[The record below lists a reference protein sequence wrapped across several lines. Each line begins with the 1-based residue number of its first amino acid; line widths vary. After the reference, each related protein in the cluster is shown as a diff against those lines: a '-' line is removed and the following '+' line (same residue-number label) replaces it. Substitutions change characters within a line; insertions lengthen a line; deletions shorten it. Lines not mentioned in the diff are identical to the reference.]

1 MTVQLTDVKA
11 SISMDAAVAAI
22 QGTSAYWQSMSK
34 GRLSMSVA
42 STESFN
48 SRSAS
53 SRQSYSDMMNTISGE
68 LGWVASPY
76 TALVVF
82 VSTPTLSDGAYG
94 AGWSY
99 NGTSGRV
106 IMPLPASL
114 TRSVLAHE
122 FGHVLGLMHANSLE
136 CGSGAQDVATR
147 ADGSFVDATCSIREY
162 GDSMDLMGV
171 SQTSQPAISSTLW
184 DFGGFGTGR
193 EIRDLGK
200 AGSSSSYTLAAWAG
214 TADYRA
220 AKFTDPVSGEIYY
233 LELRLPV
240 GYDAAT
246 AFNGNRGVKIVQQ
259 FGAGSLILM
268 PDTRRFAGY
277 YSTRHAWQAGETF
290 TTHAGTRVSV
300 NWISDSAAGVTIE
313 SATAAGISAIAE
325 LASASPALGSPVS
338 ELRAGPN
345 GGLSRGF
352 ANGAIYW
359 TAATGAH
366 ISGGVIRGAWGAQG
380 WESGPLGYPVSDV
393 NTAPNGAQSQGYQNG
408 AIYWTASTGAR
419 ISAGPIR
426 GAWGAQGFESGP
438 LGYPV
443 SDVRTAPNG
452 AQSQGYQN
460 GAIYCTATT
469 GARISTGAIRAAW
482 GAQGWENGP
491 LGYPVSDVRTAPNG
505 AQSQGYQ
512 NGAIYWTATTG
523 AQTSAGPIRIAWGA
537 QGWENGPLGYPVS
550 DVRTAPNGAQ
560 SQGYQNGAIYWTAAT
575 GARISTGPIRAAWA
589 AQGWENGPLGYPVS
603 DVRTAPNGAQSQGYQ
618 NGAIYW
624 TAATGAHVSAGPIR
638 AAWGAQGWENG
649 PLGYPASDVRT
660 APDGAQSQDYQ
671 NGAIYWTSATGAHVS
686 AGPIRAAWAAQGS
699 ESGPLGYPVSGVR
712 TASNGAQSQ
721 GYENGAIYWTAA
733 TGARISSGPIRA
745 AWGAQ
750 GWENGPLGYPVT
762 DEYQTV
768 GGASAQN
775 YQGGRIEWSST
786 AGAGI
791 IPTR

>member
-1 MTVQLTDVKA
+1 MKRTLSNAMPRHCIQVGAFLLAASLLAGFGPASPAYALESPPTATPTAAPGAATTTPLALTEPTPTALQPPVTEPPAPPAPLAEQATLTPPAVEQTGGAPTSVHTFQTPPPLGAKGTAPRALSTEAYSLARTGDIKVRLVTVQLTDVKA

-106 IMPLPASL
+106 IMPQPASL
-114 TRSVLAHE
+114 TRSVLTHE

-268 PDTRRFAGY
+268 PDSRRFAGY
-277 YSTRHAWQAGETF
+277 YSSRHAWQAGETF

-313 SATAAGISAIAE
+313 STPIAASKEIAS
-325 LASASPALGSPVS
+325 LASSKSTLGAQTSGIMCGLRDGGCYQLFQNGAVTWSPSTGAQPSLYGPIRSVWATQGFENGKLGYPTTD
-338 ELRAGPN
+338 ELNYPN
-345 GGLSRGF
+345 GGF
-352 ANGAIYW
+352 AQAFQGGAIYW
-359 TAATGAH
+359 TPSTGAQP
-366 ISGGVIRGAWGAQG
+366 SLYGPIRSAWAAQG
-380 WESGPLGYPVSDV
+380 FENGKLGYPTTDEI
-393 NTAPNGAQSQGYQNG
+393 NYPNGGLAQAFQGG
-408 AIYWTASTGAR
+408 AIYWTP
-419 ISAGPIR
+419 AG
-426 GAWGAQGFESGP
+426 G
-438 LGYPV
+438 
-443 SDVRTAPNG
+443 
-452 AQSQGYQN
+452 
-460 GAIYCTATT
+460 
-469 GARISTGAIRAAW
+469 
-482 GAQGWENGP
+482 
-491 LGYPVSDVRTAPNG
+491 
-505 AQSQGYQ
+505 
-512 NGAIYWTATTG
+512 
-523 AQTSAGPIRIAWGA
+523 
-537 QGWENGPLGYPVS
+537 
-550 DVRTAPNGAQ
+550 
-560 SQGYQNGAIYWTAAT
+560 
-575 GARISTGPIRAAWA
+575 
-589 AQGWENGPLGYPVS
+589 
-603 DVRTAPNGAQSQGYQ
+603 
-618 NGAIYW
+618 
-624 TAATGAHVSAGPIR
+624 
-638 AAWGAQGWENG
+638 
-649 PLGYPASDVRT
+649 
-660 APDGAQSQDYQ
+660 
-671 NGAIYWTSATGAHVS
+671 
-686 AGPIRAAWAAQGS
+686 
-699 ESGPLGYPVSGVR
+699 
-712 TASNGAQSQ
+712 
-721 GYENGAIYWTAA
+721 
-733 TGARISSGPIRA
+733 
-745 AWGAQ
+745 
-750 GWENGPLGYPVT
+750 
-762 DEYQTV
+762 TV
-768 GGASAQN
+768 VK
-775 YQGGRIEWSST
+775 
-786 AGAGI
+786 
-791 IPTR
+791 